1 MPHCYVR
8 YSLPWVILCCREAA
22 RWSTSTGEMLAAM
35 RSSKNGVRL
44 VANDRVIGHLAK
56 FFRVE
61 RGGLAKEVL
70 IYRNFADVVQISGGA
85 KRCNV
90 ARFHAHGFPYSRGVA
105 SNAQ

>member
-1 MPHCYVR
+1 MGAHDFWDARP
-8 YSLPWVILCCREAA
+8 RELYP
-22 RWSTSTGEMLAAM
+22 TH
-35 RSSKNGVRL
+35 NL
-44 VANDRVIGHLAK
+44 VANDRVIGHLPK